1 MSTAKKFT
9 FDTVFS
15 ARSDIVSE
23 AARARQKKILTV
35 AELDQLRAE
44 ARAEGVTAGEVQA
57 LEAIAAGT
65 REAAE
70 TLRAVLG
77 QARRD
82 LEDLRSE
89 AVELAF
95 AAARALARSAVA
107 AMPVA
112 DVELALRES
121 LHQAI
126 GEPRVV
132 LRASPAVAEALAP
145 RIADIAHEEG
155 YDGRVQISA
164 DSSLHGADCRIE
176 WRGGGTERS
185 SAALE
190 AAVGELITR
199 RFSNADHTSTEE

>member
-1 MSTAKKFT
+1 MSPAKKFT
-9 FDTVFS
+9 FDTVF
-15 ARSDIVSE
+15 ATKGDVISE

-35 AELDQLRAE
+35 AELDQLRAD
-44 ARAEGVTAGEVQA
+44 ARAEGVSSGEVQA
-57 LEAIAAGT
+57 LEAIAAGA

-70 TLRAVLG
+70 VLRTVL
-77 QARRD
+77 AKSRRD
-82 LEDLRSE
+82 LEQLRGE

-95 AAARALARSAVA
+95 TAARALAHSAITA
-107 AMPVA
+107 FPHA

-145 RIADIAHEEG
+145 RIAEIAHEEG
-155 YDGRVQISA
+155 YEGRVQISA
-164 DSSLHGADCRIE
+164 EMHLHGADCRIE

-185 SAALE
+185 EAALE
-190 AAVGELITR
+190 AAVSELITR
-199 RFSNADHTSTEE
+199 RFSNAAHTEE